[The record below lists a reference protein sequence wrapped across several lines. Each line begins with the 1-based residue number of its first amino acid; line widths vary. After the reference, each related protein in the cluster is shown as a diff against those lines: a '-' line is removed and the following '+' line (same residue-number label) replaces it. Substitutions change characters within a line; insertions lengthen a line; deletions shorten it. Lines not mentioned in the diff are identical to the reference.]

1 MSENERALFSND
13 YLSDMFDQVRAQV
26 REKIEGESADYLLN
40 VNEENYCDH
49 LLDTFQVQPVTLDRS
64 ATVIADQGERQVAVQ
79 DFGET
84 VYPKRSYYVFSVP
97 FAGPRGLF
105 FYRPS
110 SFTLNPPHAAIGTN
124 ELTMTL
130 IDHRDSAE
138 TINHEVESRL
148 NSIEKYLATVRSDVE
163 EFNAALPGFIRT
175 AFKWRKDKHA
185 KAANILA
192 SLNYPLKKRDDTP
205 STFAVPMTRKRIVVQ
220 RPAIKSGGRA
230 NVPHPAIDEQIY
242 NEILE
247 ILHNMVLVMERS
259 PKAFSEMGEED
270 LRTHFLVQLNGTFKG
285 EGTGET
291 FNYAGKTDILL
302 RHEGRNL
309 FIAECK
315 FWRGA
320 KEFIKTIDQ
329 LLGYLTWRDSKTA
342 ILVFVRDEKIS
353 TVAGKIPDLLRSHSN
368 FIAITKPEQNGEIR
382 VKMHT
387 KTDANLEVF
396 VAVQWYHVP
405 VAP

>member
-13 YLSDMFDQVRAQV
+13 YLSGMFDQVRAKL

-40 VNEENYCDH
+40 VNEEDYCAH
-49 LLDTFQVQPVTLDRS
+49 LLDTFQVQPITLDRA
-64 ATVIADQGERQVAVQ
+64 ATAIAEQGERQVAVQ

-84 VYPKRSYYVFSVP
+84 VYPKRNYYVFSVP
-97 FAGPRGLF
+97 FTGPRGLF

-110 SFTLNPPHAAIGTN
+110 SFTLNPPHAAVGTN

-138 TINHEVESRL
+138 TINREVESRL
-148 NSIEKYLATVRSDVE
+148 NSIEKYLITVRRDVE
-163 EFNAALPGFIRT
+163 EFNAALPDFIRS

-192 SLNYPLKKRDDTP
+192 SLKYPLKRRNDTP
-205 STFAVPMTRKRIVVQ
+205 STFAVPMTRKRIVIE

-230 NVPHPAIDEQIY
+230 RAPHPAIDEQTY

-259 PKAFSEMGEED
+259 PKAFSKMGEED

-291 FNYAGKTDILL
+291 FNFKGKTDILL

-320 KEFIKTIDQ
+320 KEFIKTINQ

-342 ILVFVRDEKIS
+342 ILIFVRDEKIS
-353 TVAGKIPDLLRSHSN
+353 TVAAQIPDLLRSHPN
-368 FIAITKPEQNGEIR
+368 FISITKPEQDGEMR
-382 VKMHT
+382 VKMRS
-387 KTDANLEVF
+387 KSDPDLEVF

-405 VAP
+405 AAP